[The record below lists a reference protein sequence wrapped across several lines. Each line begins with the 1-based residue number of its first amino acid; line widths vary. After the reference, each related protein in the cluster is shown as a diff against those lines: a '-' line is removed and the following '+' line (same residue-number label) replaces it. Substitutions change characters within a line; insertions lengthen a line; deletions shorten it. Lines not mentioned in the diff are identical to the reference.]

1 MRRKMT
7 KYDNNKSVT
16 GNAFSPADNYHF
28 DILLRVEGLHS
39 ARWIIMIGHP
49 KFAKKKPKVLKTLKV
64 LLRIFEFCEWCE
76 LEPFRACCV
85 YPGLASIDYD
95 R

>member
-1 MRRKMT
+1 MKRKMT

-16 GNAFSPADNYHF
+16 GNAFSPAENYHF

-49 KFAKKKPKVLKTLKV
+49 KFAKKNQKFWKHWRYSCDFLSFVGGANLNRSGLVVYT
-64 LLRIFEFCEWCE
+64 
-76 LEPFRACCV
+76 RA
-85 YPGLASIDYD
+85 
-95 R
+95 